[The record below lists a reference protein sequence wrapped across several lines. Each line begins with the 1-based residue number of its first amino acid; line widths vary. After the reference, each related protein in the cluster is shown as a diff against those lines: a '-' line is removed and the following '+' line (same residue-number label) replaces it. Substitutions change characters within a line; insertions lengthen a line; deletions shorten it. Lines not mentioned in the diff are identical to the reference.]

1 MGNNHLIN
9 ESINKKQAFIIFFT
23 TSIFYGNLF
32 CGWSFQN
39 LKLASLPINE
49 IVLVLLVLLLDFRKI
64 TKEISKITNISFFIM
79 WLFLGLIYLILG
91 YFEYGLLALRK
102 GSHTIDAF
110 YIFVGFYFI
119 SNKKLYLNFFNN
131 FRIIF
136 LILLIYILLI
146 PFKEIISNLVP
157 NISGTKGVG
166 VTQSLF
172 NYSSISVVLLWI
184 GFYVFINL
192 KNIKVLNLNKNIIAF
207 FFLFISVVIF
217 QQRFI
222 YLSLFIVLI
231 FLIFLNEINLKKI
244 FVGTFFLIIIS
255 FILLFFD
262 FNIEGRIGT
271 FSLKF
276 LINHILS
283 TFGIYNEVTSAS
295 SGTVDQ
301 RIIWIIE
308 VLNNSLL
315 SFERFLFGIGYGK
328 NLIEFG
334 ISKSVIATEPHNAF
348 LSLYGKMGIVGFSLW
363 AVAHLFFI
371 RTWKKTYDFL
381 KEKKLNDK
389 KNKIL
394 GLFIFIIIILVSS
407 VTNSMF
413 EETYRAIIYY
423 IIWGIILRMSYDIEV
438 EYKINIK
445 Y

>member
-1 MGNNHLIN
+1 MENNHLTN
-9 ESINKKQAFIIFFT
+9 ESIKKQAFITFFIT
-23 TSIFYGNLF
+23 TIWYGNLF

-39 LKLASLPINE
+39 LKLGPLPINE
-49 IVLVLLVLLLDFRKI
+49 IALVLLILLFGFRKI
-64 TKEISKITNISFFIM
+64 TKEISKITNISFFAM

-91 YFEYGLLALRK
+91 YFEYGLLALRN

-110 YIFVGFYFI
+110 YIFLGFYLI

-131 FRIIF
+131 FKIII
-136 LILLIYILLI
+136 LTLLIYILLF

-172 NYSSISVVLLWI
+172 NYSSISLVLLWI
-184 GFYVFINL
+184 GFYVLINFN
-192 KNIKVLNLNKNIIAF
+192 NIKVLNLNNNFIAF
-207 FFLFISVVIF
+207 FFLFISAAIF
-217 QQRFI
+217 QQRYI
-222 YLSLFIVLI
+222 YLSLFIILI
-231 FLIFLNEINLKKI
+231 FLLFLNEINLKKI
-244 FVGTFFLIIIS
+244 FVGIFYFMIIL
-255 FILLFFD
+255 FVLLFFD

-283 TFGIYNEVTSAS
+283 TFGIYNEVTSAA

-301 RIIWIIE
+301 RIVWIKE
-308 VLNNSLL
+308 VLSNSLL

-328 NLIEFG
+328 NLIEFS
-334 ISKSVIATEPHNAF
+334 ITKSVIATEPHNSF

-445 Y
+445 N

>member
-102 GSHTIDAF
+102 GSHSIDAF

-166 VTQSLF
+166 VTKSLF

-184 GFYVFINL
+184 GFYVFINF

-244 FVGTFFLIIIS
+244 FVGTFYLIIIS
-255 FILLFFD
+255 FTLLFFD
-262 FNIEGRIGT
+262 FNVEGRVGT

-283 TFGIYNEVTSAS
+283 TFGIYNEVTAAAA
-295 SGTVDQ
+295 GTVDQ
-301 RIIWIIE
+301 RIIWIKE

-328 NLIEFG
+328 PLIEFNV
-334 ISKSVIATEPHNAF
+334 SKSVIATEPHNAF

-363 AVAHLFFI
+363 IISHIFFI

-381 KEKKLNDK
+381 KEKKLADK

-394 GLFIFIIIILVSS
+394 GLFIFIIIIMVSS
-407 VTNSMF
+407 FTNSMF

-445 Y
+445 S